1 MTRMLT
7 VEYRYKERLSL
18 EEAIRVHKLIEEI
31 VGCEAYNSGS
41 MVDANIS
48 DMDFEVGDD
57 VDAKEIDGR
66 LKKALP
72 DMEVQVFVG
81 EVGEEEDEEDWRGAP

>member
-1 MTRMLT
+1 MKRTLT
-7 VEYRYKERLSL
+7 VEYRYRERLSL

-31 VGCEAYNSGS
+31 VGCEAFNSGS
-41 MVDANIS
+41 MVDRNIS

-72 DMEVQVFVG
+72 DMEVLVFVG
-81 EVGEEEDEEDWRGAP
+81 EEEEEGEEHH